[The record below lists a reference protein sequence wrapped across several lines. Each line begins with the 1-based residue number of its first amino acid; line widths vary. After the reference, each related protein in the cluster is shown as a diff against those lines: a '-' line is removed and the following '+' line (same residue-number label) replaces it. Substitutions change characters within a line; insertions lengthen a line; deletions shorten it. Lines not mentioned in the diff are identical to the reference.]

1 LTGSIERQLD
11 LFSVDRIGVE
21 PVGRPVQPRR
31 MAFELLD
38 AELIAALPGADLAT
52 ASSLA
57 AEAAC
62 RHLAGAVPAL
72 ERLCRRLTGFGAAR
86 VVPEQAASLQAI
98 AAIGGKEARL
108 AVARLL
114 VERVVQSP
122 TLAIALRAASR
133 LGVSLP
139 PPCLAEL
146 LRNARPEV
154 RAAACRCIRLAP
166 THSELLVEL
175 LGDLH
180 PEVATSTAIALGRTG
195 RIEGLPMLTSLLLR
209 EPSAELIDAVAPIAD
224 EKVIITLG
232 RRIARVTPSLRQAVL
247 DALEQIG
254 SPRAAMVAEGLRARD
269 AAPKHG
275 EPR

>member
-1 LTGSIERQLD
+1 
-11 LFSVDRIGVE
+11 
-21 PVGRPVQPRR
+21 
-31 MAFELLD
+31 
-38 AELIAALPGADLAT
+38 
-52 ASSLA
+52 
-57 AEAAC
+57 
-62 RHLAGAVPAL
+62 
-72 ERLCRRLTGFGAAR
+72 
-86 VVPEQAASLQAI
+86 VVREQAASLQAI

-122 TLAIALRAASR
+122 TLAIALRAAAR

-180 PEVATSTAIALGRTG
+180 PEVATSAAIALGRTG
-195 RIEGLPMLTSLLLR
+195 RIEGLPMLTALLLR

-224 EKVIITLG
+224 VKVIITLG
-232 RRIARVTPSLRQAVL
+232 RIARVTPLLRQAVL